1 MKNWKAGGVGGTDHR
16 KNGIFGVIPALFIGT
31 DKYDISKYFKSIDQL
46 VTDAFVI
53 KYPVF

>member
-1 MKNWKAGGVGGTDHR
+1 MGGTDHR